1 MIFFYFDTFFTTACE
16 KNPIYT
22 YTSTWK
28 IHVTSLK
35 HVFSCGKFILILFFR
50 KSRKKQY
57 FQCLYFFPFGQQA
70 LLLNV
75 GIYLTEGTKTSCV
88 RKVQLSK
95 NLTKLR

>member
-1 MIFFYFDTFFTTACE
+1 MFFPVETLYLFYFSE
-16 KNPIYT
+16 NQGKNNI
-22 YTSTWK
+22 
-28 IHVTSLK
+28 
-35 HVFSCGKFILILFFR
+35 
-50 KSRKKQY
+50 
-57 FQCLYFFPFGQQA
+57 FQCLYFFHFGQQS